1 MKKKLFLI
9 PLAMMSLSMLGG
21 LASCGKAE
29 EKPSTPGTSQPAKAE
44 KIKITA
50 AENKTTIIVGSSLQ
64 LTSSVE
70 GVTWSLKDAGIIS
83 IDQTG
88 LVKALAAGKN
98 TVIAHKEGYQDGT
111 LSITVK
117 EEKIVVT
124 AAENKN
130 SIVIGATL
138 QLSASKD
145 GVTWSTSNQEIA
157 TVSATGLVTAVKAG
171 DVVITATKQGYE
183 AGTIALKVTRP
194 APTATLH
201 WEDADHYSA
210 NGWWSSVSM
219 GTERGPG
226 ATPIYS
232 KETASDGTC
241 VAYFEAGDKET
252 LTFTSSAAVKAELVV
267 TMGNYSAFE
276 DLGTVEK
283 AVLNGVEIS
292 MAGKSYSPGD
302 NASNYAFQEVSLGEF
317 NLKQGENKLA
327 IEFLAS
333 APYLDDLV
341 VYAAT
346 PATITVNKA
355 PEKATIAVENA
366 TMEVEEEST
375 AQIQTATVGCTY
387 ISSNEAIA
395 TVSETGLITGVAK
408 GSATITVMKEGMISA
423 RVAVTVTEKLVAG
436 EIRVEAETGVASDGE
451 IAFRTPSANTA
462 ASGAITGV
470 WPAGA
475 TLTIEFDMTS
485 AGNMMLSMVAR
496 AGTPESAYSY
506 SEVDLENGVEFK
518 VNGTKLNVTGTIES
532 SVTRLTEI
540 ALGQIAVVAGKNTIS
555 IKAITA
561 APTID
566 FFKLTPVA

>member
-9 PLAMMSLSMLGG
+9 PLAMMSLSVLGG
-21 LASCGKAE
+21 LASCGA
-29 EKPSTPGTSQPAKAE
+29 PAKPEEPSSSQTKDE

-50 AENKTTIIVGSSLQ
+50 AESKTTIIVGESLQ
-64 LTSSVE
+64 LTSSIE
-70 GVTWSLKDAGIIS
+70 GVTWSLKEEGIVS
-83 IDQTG
+83 VDQNG
-88 LVKALAAGKN
+88 LVKALAAGKA
-98 TVIAHKEGYQDGT
+98 TIIAHKEGYQDGT
-111 LSITVK
+111 ISITVK
-117 EEKIVVT
+117 EEKILVT
-124 AAENKN
+124 AADNKT
-130 SIVIGATL
+130 SIVIGETL
-138 QLSASKD
+138 QLTANKD
-145 GVTWSTSNQEIA
+145 GVAWATSNQEVA
-157 TVSATGLVTAVKAG
+157 TVSTSGLVTAVKPG
-171 DVVITATKQGYE
+171 DVVITATKQGFA
-183 AGTIALKVTRP
+183 AGTVTLKVVRP

-201 WEDADHYSA
+201 WEDADHFA
-210 NGWWSSVSM
+210 ADGWWSSVSM
-219 GTERGPG
+219 GSERGPG
-226 ATPIYS
+226 ASPIYS
-232 KETASDGTC
+232 KDSASDGTC
-241 VAYFEAGDKET
+241 VAYFGAGDKET

-283 AVLNGVEIS
+283 AIFNGAEIS
-292 MAGKSYSPGD
+292 MTGKSYSPGD
-302 NASNYAFQEVSLGEF
+302 NAGNYAFQGVSLGEV
-317 NLKQGENKLA
+317 NLLKGENKLA

-341 VYAAT
+341 IYAAT
-346 PATITVNKA
+346 PTTIAVNKA
-355 PEKATIAVENA
+355 AEKTAIAVANA
-366 TMEVEEEST
+366 TVEVEEEASI
-375 AQIQTATVGCTY
+375 QIETTTQGCSFL
-387 ISSNEAIA
+387 SSNEAIA

-408 GSATITVMKEGMISA
+408 GSATITVMKEGMIST
-423 RVAVTVTEKLVAG
+423 RVAVTVKEKLVAG

-475 TLTIEFDMTS
+475 TLTIEFDMAA
-485 AGNMMLSMVAR
+485 AGNMALSMVAR

>member
-1 MKKKLFLI
+1 MRKKFFLI

-29 EKPSTPGTSQPAKAE
+29 ETPEISSTQGKQE

-50 AENKTTIIVGSSLQ
+50 AESKTSITIGESLQ

-70 GVTWSLKDAGIIS
+70 GVTWSLKEEGVVS
-83 IDQTG
+83 LDQTG
-88 LVKALAAGKN
+88 LIKGVAAGKA
-98 TVIAHKEGYQDGT
+98 TIIAHKDGYQDGT
-111 LSITVK
+111 ISITVK
-117 EEKIVVT
+117 EEKIAVT
-124 AAENKN
+124 AADNKN
-130 SIVIGATL
+130 SIVIGGTL
-138 QLSASKD
+138 QLTANKD
-145 GVTWSTSNQEIA
+145 GVTWKTSNQEIA
-157 TVSATGLVTAVKAG
+157 TVSATGLVTALKAG
-171 DVVITATKQGYE
+171 DVVITASKQGF
-183 AGTIALKVTRP
+183 ADGTIALTVTRP

-210 NGWWSSVSM
+210 NGWWSTTSM
-219 GTERGPG
+219 GSERGPG

-232 KETASDGTC
+232 KESASDGTC
-241 VAYFEAGDKET
+241 IAYFDAGDKET
-252 LTFTSSAAVKAELVV
+252 LTFTSSAAVKAELVI

-283 AVLNGVEIS
+283 AVLNGTEIS
-292 MAGKSYSPGD
+292 MSGKSYSPGD
-302 NASNYAFQEVSLGEF
+302 NAANYVFQEVSLGEF

-341 VYAAT
+341 IYAAT

-366 TMEVEEEST
+366 AIEVEEEST
-375 AQIQTATVGCTY
+375 AQIQTATIGCSY

-395 TVSETGLITGVAK
+395 TVSQTGLITGVAK

-475 TLTIEFDMTS
+475 TLTIEFDMAS
-485 AGNMMLSMVAR
+485 AGNMKLSMVAR

-506 SEVDLENGVEFK
+506 AEVDLENGVEFK
-518 VNGTKLNVTGTIES
+518 VNGTVLPVTGTIES
-532 SVTRLTEI
+532 TVTRLTEFE
-540 ALGQIAVVAGKNTIS
+540 LGQIAVVAGKNTIS
-555 IKAITA
+555 VKAITT

-566 FFKLTPVA
+566 FFKLTPLA